1 MRSPWIRGFDH
12 YIGNLTGQWVIYFAV
27 TALCGIAVVL
37 LLLWAFSGFH
47 GLGLDAAGTVAL
59 MLGIVVTSALGVALM
74 ALVFYSDRSNV
85 DEDAHETAV
94 KSTDA
99 EKKSASTT
107 LDKTPPS

>member
-1 MRSPWIRGFDH
+1 
-12 YIGNLTGQWVIYFAV
+12 
-27 TALCGIAVVL
+27 
-37 LLLWAFSGFH
+37 
-47 GLGLDAAGTVAL
+47 

-85 DEDAHETAV
+85 DEDAHDMAV